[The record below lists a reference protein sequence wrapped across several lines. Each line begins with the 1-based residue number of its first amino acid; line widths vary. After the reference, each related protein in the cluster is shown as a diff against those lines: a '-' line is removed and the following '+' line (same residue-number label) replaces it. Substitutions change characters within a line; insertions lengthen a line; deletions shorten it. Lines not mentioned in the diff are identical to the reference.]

1 MADTEMAEFLR
12 VNGIGG
18 VALEPLVEERLTR
31 AAHSQRTAGDVFAEE
46 SVQVRLANC
55 FRPAGPQALFCSGKE
70 REVCRSACLVRSR
83 RILLDNIKVP
93 GLAFSCMHRSQSLL
107 YTFCR
112 AALPSEC
119 LSVPPQAPLQ
129 PARLF
134 GALRAAV
141 LLCGSALSC
150 CVAACGVALLL
161 FLLVTRT
168 LAPAAAHFQRD
179 LYFDY
184 TSPDVVAVAS
194 FLFTGAAASE
204 PPFVKARRCR
214 QAAAV

>member
-1 MADTEMAEFLR
+1 ML
-12 VNGIGG
+12 
-18 VALEPLVEERLTR
+18 
-31 AAHSQRTAGDVFAEE
+31 
-46 SVQVRLANC
+46 
-55 FRPAGPQALFCSGKE
+55 
-70 REVCRSACLVRSR
+70 
-83 RILLDNIKVP
+83 
-93 GLAFSCMHRSQSLL
+93 
-107 YTFCR
+107 CR

-119 LSVPPQAPLQ
+119 LTSECLSAPPQAPLQ

-134 GALRAAV
+134 GALRAAA

-150 CVAACGVALLL
+150 CVAACGVALLF

-184 TSPDVVAVAS
+184 TAPDVVAVAS

-204 PPFVKARRCR
+204 PPFVKARRR
-214 QAAAV
+214 QHILLFHLCAALVVQICHQAPFHEAREHAEAAEGGVPACSLHHRHKCVLCVNLR

>member
-1 MADTEMAEFLR
+1 MPT
-12 VNGIGG
+12 
-18 VALEPLVEERLTR
+18 
-31 AAHSQRTAGDVFAEE
+31 
-46 SVQVRLANC
+46 
-55 FRPAGPQALFCSGKE
+55 
-70 REVCRSACLVRSR
+70 
-83 RILLDNIKVP
+83 
-93 GLAFSCMHRSQSLL
+93 
-107 YTFCR
+107 
-112 AALPSEC
+112 
-119 LSVPPQAPLQ
+119 QAPLQ

-134 GALRAAV
+134 GALRAAA

-161 FLLVTRT
+161 FLLITRT

-204 PPFVKARRCR
+204 PPFVKARRC
-214 QAAAV
+214 QQHPAVAPLCSTRGVGMPVRPCVCGPRTC

>member
-1 MADTEMAEFLR
+1 MST
-12 VNGIGG
+12 
-18 VALEPLVEERLTR
+18 
-31 AAHSQRTAGDVFAEE
+31 
-46 SVQVRLANC
+46 
-55 FRPAGPQALFCSGKE
+55 
-70 REVCRSACLVRSR
+70 
-83 RILLDNIKVP
+83 
-93 GLAFSCMHRSQSLL
+93 
-107 YTFCR
+107 
-112 AALPSEC
+112 
-119 LSVPPQAPLQ
+119 QAPLQ

-134 GALRAAV
+134 GALRAAA

-204 PPFVKARRCR
+204 PPFVKVRRRQQYAAVPPLFAAPVVQIYHEAPFHEAQRHANSAEGVACPADCFKYMLCLGFNSKNVTHAHCWAAGPGGGLGAGAHGPAAR
-214 QAAAV
+214 AAAGAARGRVAGAGHAGEQR